1 MIETTNPPAELKT
14 LDLDAVQTFVLLA
27 SLENFTRT
35 AEVTGA
41 TQSAVSLKLKRLE
54 TFLGRKLLARTPRSV
69 RLTAYGEAFLQH
81 ANELLAANQRA
92 LSAMTAPTYRLR
104 LGISDHVLGPELP
117 ALLAQLNT
125 ADPAL
130 TLEVQIGFSRELVSL
145 FDRGDLDGAVVRQ
158 ERSHRGGDVLT
169 NDEYAWFAAPQFQRS
184 ENQPLRLA
192 NLAPPC
198 GVRSIAIRALD
209 AARVPWNEVF
219 LGGGVTAVTA
229 AVSAGLATAVL
240 SRRIAPAGTVDVGA
254 RLGLP
259 RLPDTRIVLYSRA
272 GDPRRKVAFRVI
284 SEVFREATRT

>member
-1 MIETTNPPAELKT
+1 MINTDLSPAQMKT

-35 AEVTGA
+35 AEVTGG

-54 TFLGRKLLARTPRSV
+54 AFLGRKLLARTPRSV

-104 LGISDHVLGPELP
+104 LGISDHVFGPELP
-117 ALLAQLNT
+117 AVLAQLST
-125 ADPAL
+125 MDPAL
-130 TLEVQIGFSRELVSL
+130 TLEVQIGFSRELVNL
-145 FDRGDLDGAVVRQ
+145 FDRGELDGVIVRQ

-169 NDEYAWFAAPQFQRS
+169 NDEYAWFATPRFQRT
-184 ENQPLRLA
+184 ENEPLRLA

-198 GVRSIAIRALD
+198 GVRAIAIRALD
-209 AARVPWNEVF
+209 AARIPWIEVF
-219 LGGGVTAVTA
+219 VAGGVAAVTA
-229 AVSAGLATAVL
+229 AVSAGIAIAVL
-240 SRRIAPAGTVDVGA
+240 SRRIYPGGAVDVGA
-254 RLGLP
+254 KLGLP

-284 SEVFREATRT
+284 SEVFREAARV